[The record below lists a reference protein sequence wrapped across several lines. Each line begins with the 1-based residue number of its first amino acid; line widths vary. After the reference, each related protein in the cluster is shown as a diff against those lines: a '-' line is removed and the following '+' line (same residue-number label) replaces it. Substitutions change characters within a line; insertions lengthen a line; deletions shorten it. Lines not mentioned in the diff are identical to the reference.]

1 MHFISGLPRSGSTL
15 LGALL
20 KQNPRF
26 HASMSSGLYALVSAN
41 LGIMSAG
48 SEVSLLME
56 ASQRPTILRALIDA
70 YYAETT
76 TRHEVIFDTNRG
88 WSARMPLIEELYPQ
102 AKVIACVR
110 DVPWIMDS
118 VERLTRRDPFENTR
132 LYSGEAR
139 ATVYSRVESL
149 ARQDSLVGFPWSALK
164 EAYYGEQSESL
175 LIVDY
180 ELLARAPEKVL
191 PLIYQFI
198 DELWYEGHDFN
209 NVEYTASE
217 FDEALGVKGLHT
229 VRRKVSFE
237 PRKTILPPDLFKKF
251 EAMDFWNDLAASK
264 ANVITAHRQ
273 EQRGQNES

>member
-1 MHFISGLPRSGSTL
+1 
-15 LGALL
+15 
-20 KQNPRF
+20 
-26 HASMSSGLYALVSAN
+26 
-41 LGIMSAG
+41 
-48 SEVSLLME
+48 
-56 ASQRPTILRALIDA
+56 
-70 YYAETT
+70 
-76 TRHEVIFDTNRG
+76 
-88 WSARMPLIEELYPQ
+88 
-102 AKVIACVR
+102 
-110 DVPWIMDS
+110 
-118 VERLTRRDPFENTR
+118 
-132 LYSGEAR
+132 
-139 ATVYSRVESL
+139 
-149 ARQDSLVGFPWSALK
+149 LVGFPWSALK

-198 DELWYEGHDFN
+198 DEPWYEGHDFN